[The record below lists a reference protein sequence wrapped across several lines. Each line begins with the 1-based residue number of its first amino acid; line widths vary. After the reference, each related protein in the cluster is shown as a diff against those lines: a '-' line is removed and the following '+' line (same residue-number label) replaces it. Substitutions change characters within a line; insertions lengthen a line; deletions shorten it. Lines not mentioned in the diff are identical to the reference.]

1 MLPVS
6 LLAPSLMNIS
16 DGLRLMPREAKSCL
30 IIASIRKSYPCS
42 GPYPRKV
49 LLNYI
54 PLKRFTLCL
63 PDANALLSPSEA
75 DEEKQWETV
84 RLGME
89 MAARI
94 FS

>member
-1 MLPVS
+1 MDELQ
-6 LLAPSLMNIS
+6 
-16 DGLRLMPREAKSCL
+16 AKTES
-30 IIASIRKSYPCS
+30 
-42 GPYPRKV
+42 V
-49 LLNYI
+49 LNYI

-84 RLGME
+84 KLGME

>member
-1 MLPVS
+1 MQAAAFSPKIPCYPLGFCEIAIHYPQEDE
-6 LLAPSLMNIS
+6 LDELQ
-16 DGLRLMPREAKSCL
+16 AKTES
-30 IIASIRKSYPCS
+30 
-42 GPYPRKV
+42 V
-49 LLNYI
+49 LNYI